1 MRDESSQFSRMND
14 EERHD
19 RHRKSVWIKQT
30 LAGLRAV
37 LAGLWKL
44 VCGAPKVVLAT
55 LAALAIL
62 AGAYHMLGSGGMNT
76 NISSDTVAIGLRNIG
91 EIATQSAHYKNVQVI
106 ENAREIWGV
115 QIPFTQSRYIFSYD
129 GVIKAGMDF
138 SEIDV
143 QTDDSSKT
151 FTVTMPDI
159 QIFSNEIDA
168 NSLKVYDEQRNIFTP
183 LYLDYVNESLQKLKD
198 ESQEEAVAN
207 GILEEA
213 RENARTLIK
222 AFLHGI
228 HEDYEVI
235 CK

>member
-1 MRDESSQFSRMND
+1 
-14 EERHD
+14 
-19 RHRKSVWIKQT
+19 
-30 LAGLRAV
+30 
-37 LAGLWKL
+37 
-44 VCGAPKVVLAT
+44 
-55 LAALAIL
+55 
-62 AGAYHMLGSGGMNT
+62 
-76 NISSDTVAIGLRNIG
+76 
-91 EIATQSAHYKNVQVI
+91 
-106 ENAREIWGV
+106 
-115 QIPFTQSRYIFSYD
+115 
-129 GVIKAGMDF
+129 MDF

-183 LYLDYVNESLQKLKD
+183 LYLDYVNESLQRLKD

-213 RENARTLIK
+213 RDNARTLIK